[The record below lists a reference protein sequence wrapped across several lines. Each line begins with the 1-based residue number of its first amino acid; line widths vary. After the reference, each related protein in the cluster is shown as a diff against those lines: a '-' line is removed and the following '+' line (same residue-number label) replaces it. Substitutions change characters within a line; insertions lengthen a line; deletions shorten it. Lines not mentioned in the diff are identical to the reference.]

1 MPVSLHGKKDP
12 ASVRIMG
19 GWKVYVLLSDPDPD
33 KIDRQ
38 ECHAEHPAESG
49 EQGDRCEP
57 HLSDHDGGTDRTEN
71 NVQGCSAEGGDHV
84 ALSFKIPHVSASC
97 KTEYIENRDQPYITV
112 SVTESQIV

>member
-38 ECHAEHPAESG
+38 ECHAEYPAETGKESNRG
-49 EQGDRCEP
+49 EP